1 MFQRFLTEMTVSVAV
16 LMMSSAAWAAPE
28 HGEELAEEAVEHASS
43 GGGLPQFDPT
53 WFPSQIFWL
62 AVMFGLL
69 YFVFA
74 RKTLPT
80 MSATIDNRRNQIES
94 DMSEAEALTEQ
105 AQKVQ
110 AEYEA
115 NLAAARND
123 ATKASAEVER
133 AIKDKAADAQNAF
146 RERAEKDMAST
157 EKAIEKARN
166 ETMSEIETIVASLTA
181 EATKKLAGLEL
192 SKSEVQKVIAGLVAE
207 DQSKKA
213 A

>member
-1 MFQRFLTEMTVSVAV
+1 MFKRALTGMTFSFAVLAASSVAV
-16 LMMSSAAWAAPE
+16 WAEPAHE
-28 HGEELAEEAVEHASS
+28 GEIEEAIEHASS
-43 GGGLPQFDPT
+43 GGLPQFDPT

-94 DMSEAEALTEQ
+94 DMSEAETLTEE

-110 AEYEA
+110 SEYEA
-115 NLAAARND
+115 NLAAAREE
-123 ATKASAEVER
+123 ATKASIAMEQE
-133 AIKDKAADAQNAF
+133 IKEKAANAQNTF
-146 RERAEKDMAST
+146 RERAEKDMAAT
-157 EKAIEKARN
+157 EKAIDKART
-166 ETMSEIETIVASLTA
+166 ETMQEIETIVAGLTA

-192 SKSEVQKVIAGLVAE
+192 SKSDVQKVIAGLVAE
-207 DQSKKA
+207 EQAKKA